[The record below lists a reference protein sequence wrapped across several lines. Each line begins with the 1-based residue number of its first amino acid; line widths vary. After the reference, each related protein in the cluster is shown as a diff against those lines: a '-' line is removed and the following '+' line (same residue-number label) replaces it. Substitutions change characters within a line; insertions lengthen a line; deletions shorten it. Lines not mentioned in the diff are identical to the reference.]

1 MGGGRG
7 PYCPAW
13 WQVMAS
19 ELQGDSEISRTRSR
33 QDLPRDAAEGQ
44 VENVANGAGHTK
56 NSHLLQSA
64 KPWERFAVQKCE
76 NRENEIVGDTRG
88 TTVHRSI
95 IRSHSSSL
103 VLYFSFAFG

>member
-1 MGGGRG
+1 MSRPAPRGTADGADALRPALPQGGRWYSRVPMGGGRG

-33 QDLPRDAAEGQ
+33 QDLPRDAAGGQ

-64 KPWERFAVQKCE
+64 KP
-76 NRENEIVGDTRG
+76 
-88 TTVHRSI
+88 
-95 IRSHSSSL
+95 
-103 VLYFSFAFG
+103 